1 MGEKCNARRVRLTHA
16 RNPLIDSLYSR
27 REFIVICTTDQNSS
41 LFENQSTLVT
51 KHLIIS
57 SFLCM
62 WVVLNLSY
70 AGHAQA
76 ASDSSSAVKQ
86 RLIPLT
92 ITGTTLYTGSLVV
105 LSTQW
110 YQDFDRNDF
119 HFFNDGDQWLQMDK
133 AGHGLTAYYI
143 NELATRALKYSGV
156 KNKRALLLGAG
167 VSFSY
172 LACIEVLD
180 GFSAKWGY
188 SVSDMIANTSGIALY
203 TGQELLW
210 EEQRIRFKY
219 NFLPSEFAA
228 YRPDAL
234 GVGFWQQ
241 ALKDYN
247 GQAYWLS
254 TNPQNW
260 MDAGRWPRWLNVC
273 VGYSASGM
281 TGGRENSFPLL
292 NSGES
297 EPDFARTRE
306 FYLSLDLNLD
316 GISSKNKAFNAFRR
330 VFSFVKIPAPALSVN
345 SQGQFSAAIR

>member
-1 MGEKCNARRVRLTHA
+1 MALGVSYKMSAQSPRDT
-16 RNPLIDSLYSR
+16 ST
-27 REFIVICTTDQNSS
+27 IVKS
-41 LFENQSTLVT
+41 
-51 KHLIIS
+51 
-57 SFLCM
+57 
-62 WVVLNLSY
+62 
-70 AGHAQA
+70 
-76 ASDSSSAVKQ
+76 

-92 ITGTTLYTGSLVV
+92 ITGTTLYSGSLVV

-110 YQDFDRNDF
+110 YQGFERNAF

-133 AGHGLTAYYI
+133 VGHGLTAYYI
-143 NELATRALKYSGV
+143 NELASRSLKYSGV
-156 KNKRALLLGAG
+156 KNKPALIIGAS

-172 LACIEVLD
+172 LACIEVFD
-180 GFSAKWGY
+180 GFSSKWGF
-188 SVSDMIANTSGIALY
+188 SVSDMIANTGGIVLY

-254 TNPQNW
+254 TNPHNW
-260 MDAGRWPRWLNVC
+260 MDAGRWPKWLNVC
-273 VGYSASGM
+273 VGYGASGM

-292 NSGES
+292 NSNETP
-297 EPDFARTRE
+297 PDFPRTRD

-316 GISSKNKAFNAFRR
+316 GIPSKNKAFNAFRR
-330 VFSFVKIPAPALSVN
+330 VFSFVKIPAPAIGIN
-345 SQGQFSAAIR
+345 SQGQVSATIR